1 MWIGYAKIVVI
12 SFHNEI
18 IKLPA
23 KLTGTLISK
32 LLCCVCFVKMC
43 LHGLLLISF
52 MLQLQSAL
60 NYESGCSLFD
70 NLINWATFHKS
81 HIRLYYKLLHVSI
94 FCKNRDVTK

>member
-1 MWIGYAKIVVI
+1 MSMWIGYAKIVVI
-12 SFHNEI
+12 SFHNKI

-52 MLQLQSAL
+52 MQHSITNLAAVYLTALLTGQLFTNLTFACIA
-60 NYESGCSLFD
+60 NYCMFPFL
-70 NLINWATFHKS
+70 
-81 HIRLYYKLLHVSI
+81 
-94 FCKNRDVTK
+94 